1 MTKTK
6 CYKEN
11 KKIFTIYIKTITMSK
26 FNLKNFFSSTAGK
39 FGTKNNPRAQQLKS
53 GTAPTQKRLFGLDK
67 TNINKVFK
75 KYMVLTEGTVND
87 LAGKTGNLSGWT
99 TQNMSAATYP
109 TITSL
114 EAATQ
119 KKYIKP
125 GKSNQG

>member
-11 KKIFTIYIKTITMSK
+11 KKFFTIYIKTITMSK
-26 FNLKNFFSSTAGK
+26 FNLKEFFSNTADK
-39 FGTKNNPRAQQLKS
+39 FGAKNNPKAAQLKS
-53 GTAPTQKRLFGLDK
+53 GTAPAQKRLFGLDK
-67 TNINKVFK
+67 TNTNKVFK
-75 KYMVLTEGTVND
+75 NYMVITEGTVND
-87 LAGKTGNLSGWT
+87 LAGLNGNLSGWK

-109 TITSL
+109 TTTSL
-114 EAATQ
+114 AAATQ